1 MKSLFPI
8 SGYFR
13 TLKSER
19 NAAVVM
25 LGAAM
30 MGLLIA
36 NSPFGAPLLSTI
48 AFKLNLEWID
58 INITVGHVVSDL
70 FLAVFFFV
78 AGLELKYELTLGT
91 LSSPKRAL
99 VPVIAAVAGV
109 VVPSSV
115 YAYLN

>member
-1 MKSLFPI
+1 MFPN

-13 TLKSER
+13 AMQSER

-36 NSPFGAPLLSTI
+36 NSPFGAPLLSAI

-58 INITVGHVVSDL
+58 ISITLGHVVSDL

-78 AGLELKYELTLGT
+78 AGL
-91 LSSPKRAL
+91 
-99 VPVIAAVAGV
+99 
-109 VVPSSV
+109 
-115 YAYLN
+115 